1 MRRPDASMSLLTD
14 IQADALEPG
23 YRQQSERRP
32 SRGRL
37 LIAVALVSALVTV
50 AALQTTRGA
59 GDAAAQRTEL
69 LDRVAA
75 ARARQDELTTLSAE
89 LGAEV
94 RELSERALGD
104 PVERQRLADAE
115 LSAGSLPVSGPASW
129 SPSTTPPTP
138 PRRKGWCW
146 TATSAD
152 WSTVCGKP
160 GPRLFPSTAAG

>member
-59 GDAAAQRTEL
+59 GDTAAQRTEL

-115 LSAGSLPVSGPASW
+115 LSAGSLPVSGPGIVVTVDDA
-129 SPSTTPPTP
+129 PD
-138 PRRKGWCW
+138 
-146 TATSAD
+146 ATQAQGLVLDSD
-152 WSTVCGKP
+152 LSYWSTVCGKP
-160 GPRLFPSTAAG
+160 GRRRFPSTAAG